1 MLLFLLFSKFTATCF
16 RFSLADEPKK
26 KKNRTKKRRRSA
38 KKRGDPGLKSTE
50 GFSGTNEKTKDE
62 TEMVEGTEN
71 GQSDG
76 SNSSGED
83 E

>member
-1 MLLFLLFSKFTATCF
+1 MIVLVILEIYSYLF

-38 KKRGDPGLKSTE
+38 KKRGDSGLKTTE